1 MVDAVVDAVVKAVI
15 ETGVKVEVKTGVEV
29 EVETEVEV
37 EVEVEIGAG
46 GCLDAFEKVL
56 DAMVTVGVLIAGVGD
71 VLKKP

>member
-29 EVETEVEV
+29 EGETEVEV
-37 EVEVEIGAG
+37 EVEIGVG
-46 GCLDAFEKVL
+46 GCLDAFEEVL

-71 VLKKP
+71 VLKNHS